1 MAKKRFRTSKLLL
14 GVILLGM
21 ITMRLAWIE
30 NRSYP
35 TYLGDLPWF
44 DFGSAELA
52 LPMAQLCGYVPSFPD
67 QLGLSPLRT
76 LEAFGVICH
85 FDQVLA
91 QNPKV
96 PSEPRLR
103 QIVVDVNTTAMIL
116 TALVLGFCA
125 RLIGR
130 SWLLASAIVAMLLS
144 RGRWLSGLGQVTD
157 YYLWGLILAG
167 WLLSACYFFKTASR
181 YPLAAAWLLLLGL
194 SFSLPETH
202 LLFCALALVWLTIYM
217 QPSLGEVGPPR
228 PIRLFGAVDLPVG
241 QAVAV
246 HRRQLRPLAW
256 LAFAGMVLS
265 LSLYTPSTPLPWI
278 TSWSLAML
286 EPWFHA
292 VVEPIDIDLTIAISA
307 MVVVLILGSHRRF
320 PLLRAAISLVVTAMA
335 LVIAMSAWLALP
347 STQLHLVSYFNVI
360 LNPSYILPIFEPLL
374 LMLGGLCLWRI
385 LQGCLG
391 FLRKRGSFF
400 TQFAADQTSQK
411 SSAIGDN
418 S

>member
-1 MAKKRFRTSKLLL
+1 MLL

-35 TYLGDLPWF
+35 TYLGALPWF
-44 DFGSAELA
+44 DFGSVELA
-52 LPMAQLCGYVPSFPD
+52 LPMTQLCGYVPSFPAR
-67 QLGLSPLRT
+67 LGLSPLTT
-76 LEAFGVICH
+76 LEAFGTICH
-85 FDQVLA
+85 FDQVVD
-91 QNPKV
+91 QSPKL
-96 PSEPRLR
+96 PSESRLR

-144 RGRWLSGLGQVTD
+144 RGRWLSGLGQITD
-157 YYLWGLILAG
+157 YYLWGLILAC

-181 YPLAAAWLLLLGL
+181 YPLAAGWLWLLGL
-194 SFSLPETH
+194 SFSLPEAH
-202 LLFCALALVWLTIYM
+202 LLFCALAIVWLVIYM
-217 QPSLGEVGPPR
+217 RPSLGEVGPPR

-256 LAFAGMVLS
+256 LAFAGILLS
-265 LSLYTPSTPLPWI
+265 LTFYIRGTPLPWVN
-278 TSWSLAML
+278 SWSVATLG
-286 EPWFHA
+286 PWYRA
-292 VVEPIDIDLTIAISA
+292 LVEPIDIDLTIAMSA
-307 MVVVLILGSHRRF
+307 MVIVLILVSHRRF

-335 LVIAMSAWLALP
+335 LVITMSAWLALP
-347 STQLHLVSYFNVI
+347 SAQLQLSSYFNVI
-360 LNPSYILPIFEPLL
+360 LNPRYILPIFEPLL

-385 LQGCLG
+385 LHSFIEVLEA
-391 FLRKRGSFF
+391 RGTFF
-400 TQFAADQTSQK
+400 AQVAADQTAQK
-411 SSAIGDN
+411 RREIPN
-418 S
+418 